1 MARGWATKWRPV
13 PLMFVD
19 KDELID
25 DNCYQFM
32 EEELGFE
39 DLTSKSGGS
48 LPFKMTWFIQ
58 ILFS

>member
-1 MARGWATKWRPV
+1 
-13 PLMFVD
+13 LFVD

-39 DLTSKSGGS
+39 DLASKRGGS
-48 LPFKMTWFIQ
+48 LLLK
-58 ILFS
+58 